1 MLSMEQVNLG
11 AVVQSA
17 RRGDLTAIAYWL
29 NLYLLPQGCCAKVTQ
44 LLPTRMHVVVLCR
57 QLPDRQIMLTAMSDR
72 LLRLGLPTLC
82 WAHITVKLASST
94 DVILWE
100 ETLTLGVPPAP
111 VPVPQP
117 IAQPSGLQVW
127 LRNVGQ
133 TCASAVDTIMG
144 SKPSNTVALYR
155 PVEPR
160 WSPRKVWLGGSAALA
175 FLLGCG
181 VEAVS
186 HVTTLNAADP
196 SQVGTLPLPDFL
208 GRSPVPTSG
217 MVQAALEPV
226 PVVIHPISHSRPTL
240 TLSFSGAPW
249 LSTATTMVNP
259 IQNADVALSYLDI
272 PDVVDEQTA
281 DWPTEDAWI
290 DSGIDVVSTPSQV
303 DELRSR
309 RADVQR
315 ILSVLEQAG
324 LRTVGHGTTPTAARR
339 PEILDVN
346 GKRIA
351 YLSYTSSVASTSDPL
366 TDQITTD
373 VQAIR
378 PQVDWVIV
386 NFHWQDAMADYPSA
400 QQVNLAHHAVDQGSD
415 LVIGYHPQVLQ
426 GAEIYRGRAIAYSI
440 GNFMPEGDAADPA
453 TANYDTAVL
462 KVSLRDEQMRLEVL
476 PVQVEAGQPRL
487 ADQDKAEQIQT
498 YLDQASG
505 LFDEPLQSPIV
516 LDRRIEQ
523 SDFDVQ
529 DKPAS
534 GFRHESDIQD
544 ESGFQDDSQPKD
556 TSGEARVRDGENMQD
571 PELLDNSFTTF
582 PTADPWD
589 TPLDELRSDEPSVE
603 DEP

>member
-1 MLSMEQVNLG
+1 MEQVNLG

-72 LLRLGLPTLC
+72 LLRLGLPTLY
-82 WAHITVKLASST
+82 WAHVTVKLASST
-94 DVILWE
+94 DVTLWE

-111 VPVPQP
+111 VPVPKP
-117 IAQPSGLQVW
+117 VAQPSGLQVW
-127 LRNVGQ
+127 LHNVGQ
-133 TCASAVDTIMG
+133 TCASAVDALLG
-144 SKPSNTVALYR
+144 AKSSNTVALYR

-160 WSPRKVWLGGSAALA
+160 WSTRKVWLGGSAALA

-181 VEAVS
+181 VEAIS
-186 HVTTLNAADP
+186 YVTTLNSAAP
-196 SQVGTLPLPDFL
+196 SRAGTLPLPDFL
-208 GRSPVPTSG
+208 GRSPVLTSG
-217 MVQAALEPV
+217 TVQAALEPV
-226 PVVIHPISHSRPTL
+226 PIVIHPVSHTNPTL

-249 LSTATTMVNP
+249 LSTATTMLNP
-259 IQNADVALSYLDI
+259 IQGADVALSYLDL
-272 PDVVDEQTA
+272 PDLVDEQPA
-281 DWPTEDAWI
+281 AWPTEDIWI
-290 DSGIDVVSTPSQV
+290 DSGIDIVSTPSQV
-303 DELRSR
+303 DEPRSR

-324 LRTVGHGTTPTAARR
+324 LRTVGHGTTSAAARR

-351 YLSYTSSVASTSDPL
+351 YLSYTSPVVSTTSELL

-386 NFHWQDAMADYPSA
+386 NFHWQDAVADYPSA

-440 GNFMPEGDAADPA
+440 GNFMPEGDATDLAA
-453 TANYDTAVL
+453 ANYDTAVL
-462 KVSLRDEQMRLEVL
+462 KVSLRGEQMRLEIL

-523 SDFDVQ
+523 NDLGGQ
-529 DKPAS
+529 DEPAS
-534 GFRHESDIQD
+534 GFRDQSDIQG
-544 ESGFQDDSQPKD
+544 ESGFQDDFQPKEM
-556 TSGEARVRDGENMQD
+556 SGEAWEHDGENQWD
-571 PELLDNSFTTF
+571 QEPLDDSFTTF

-589 TPLDELRSDEPSVE
+589 ASSD
-603 DEP
+603 